1 MNPIV
6 SKLFLVVFSLSM
18 GLQASLAGAQ
28 QQVTGAGATFPAP
41 AYAKWAEAFSK
52 LNQTQVNYQSIG
64 SSGGI
69 RQIDGKTV
77 DFGATDAPLK
87 DEELARKGQVQFPT
101 LIGGVVPVANIR
113 GVGPGQLRLTGAV
126 LADIY
131 LGKISRWSDPA
142 IRALNPQ
149 LSLPDAVITPVFR
162 TDGSGTTFIFTNY
175 LSKTSADWKS
185 KVGESTTIGWP
196 TGSGGRGNVGVAA
209 LVSRIPNS
217 IGYVEYA
224 YVKQGRLSHAL
235 VQNAAGAWPEPGTS
249 AFSAAANGV
258 DWSSSH
264 YQILTNAPSPDA
276 WPITGATFILMH
288 LKPERA
294 DRSSLVLRFFHWSMT
309 EGNEMAVG
317 LGYATLP
324 KDVLPAV
331 EATWARILGPDG
343 KPLAYKK

>member
-1 MNPIV
+1 MNMLA
-6 SKLFLVVFSLSM
+6 SKFFMLAFSL
-18 GLQASLAGAQ
+18 GLCLQVSSAGAQ
-28 QQVTGAGATFPAP
+28 QQLTGAGATFPAP
-41 AYAKWAEAFSK
+41 AYAKWADAFSK
-52 LNQTQVNYQSIG
+52 LTQTQVNYQAIG

-101 LIGGVVPVANIR
+101 LIGGVVPVVNVR
-113 GVGPGQLRLTGAV
+113 GIAPGQLRLSGSV

-131 LGKISRWSDPA
+131 LGKINRWSDPA
-142 IRALNPQ
+142 IRTLNPQ
-149 LSLPDAVITPVFR
+149 LTLPDAVITPVFR

-175 LSKTSADWKS
+175 LSKTSADWKD

-196 TGSGGRGNVGVAA
+196 IGSGGRGNIGVAA

-224 YVKQGRLSHAL
+224 YVKQGRMSHAL
-235 VQNAAGAWPEPGTS
+235 VQNAAGAWPEPSTS

-258 DWSSSH
+258 DWKSSH

-276 WPITGATFILMH
+276 WPITGATFILMQV
-288 LKPERA
+288 KPERA
-294 DRSSLVLRFFHWSMT
+294 DKSSLALRFFHWSLT
-309 EGNEMAVG
+309 EGSEMAVG

-324 KDVLPAV
+324 KDVLPTV
-331 EATWARILGPDG
+331 ESTWAKILGPDG
-343 KPLAYKK
+343 KPLTYK